1 MRGWE
6 VHCAGVGGTLCGDG
20 RYIVLGWE
28 VHCKGMGGTL
38 CGGGKRMVQNNDTIS
53 FV

>member
-6 VHCAGVGGTLCGDG
+6 VHCAGMGGTLCWGG
-20 RYIVLGWE
+20 RYIVRGWE